1 MVWLISLPIWV
12 ILCSVLL
19 PKDAENK
26 KRTKTYMVLCS
37 LALIFVLGLRSIH
50 TGSMDTYMYSLAF
63 TTAKKYS
70 LVEYLTVKDCF
81 EGFFLL
87 SEAGFHTYTWVA
99 AYILPHT
106 QWFILLSSAIIIW
119 LTAKFISRHSQD
131 PTVSW
136 IVFIC
141 LGSMTFAINGMRQA
155 IAMSICLLAYGY
167 AKDKHLVR
175 FLLTVALAVLFHKSA
190 IIFALVYL
198 MRGMRLNVKSFFL
211 LSAGV
216 ALFLAF
222 VDRLAFLYDS
232 LTGEDY
238 AAGESFDSGGVSTI
252 IVYLLAI
259 VGILVF
265 CKRLREPQG
274 LFPLSLILVG
284 FSLYLGRFLSTQI
297 YERISYYFSY
307 FLMIGFPSIFQ
318 DMKRKE
324 GSLVRIGF
332 LLACILLLTYR
343 ISTGAFAN
351 FTMFW

>member
-12 ILCSVLL
+12 LFCSTLL
-19 PKDAENK
+19 PKRAETP
-26 KRTKTYMVLCS
+26 KRAKTYMVLCS
-37 LALIFVLGLRSIH
+37 LALIFVLGLRSIY

-63 TTAKKYS
+63 DLAKKYS
-70 LVEYLTVKDCF
+70 LVEYLTAKDCF

-87 SEAGFHTYTWVA
+87 SEVGSHVYTWLVA
-99 AYILPHT
+99 HVFSHV
-106 QWFILLSSAIIIW
+106 QWFVFLSSAIIVC
-119 LTAKFISRHSQD
+119 LTAKFISRHSED
-131 PTVSW
+131 ATVSW

-141 LGSMTFAINGMRQA
+141 LGSMTFAMNGMRQA

-190 IIFALVYL
+190 VIFALVYL
-198 MRGMRLNVKSFFL
+198 MRGMRLNAKSFIL
-211 LSAGV
+211 LTAGIT
-216 ALFLAF
+216 LFLAF
-222 VDRLAFLYDS
+222 ADRLAFLYDS
-232 LTGEDY
+232 MTGEDY

-259 VGILVF
+259 VCILVF

-297 YERISYYFSY
+297 YERISYFFAY
-307 FLMIGFPSIFQ
+307 FLMIGFPTVFR
-318 DMKRKE
+318 DMNKRFA
-324 GSLVRIGF
+324 SLVRMGF
-332 LLACILLLTYR
+332 LLVCVLLFAYR
-343 ISTGAFAN
+343 ISTGSFAN